1 MTSSPGGYDHF
12 FSDSALVEAAL
23 LHESYAELLDLI
35 FNLLLDDPTSD
46 NPFVQ
51 DLSGVQPDSVYAFTL
66 SGLTVIYQFVNPLV
80 IRIIHVSSLLSDI
93 D

>member
-35 FNLLLDDPTSD
+35 FNLL
-46 NPFVQ
+46 
-51 DLSGVQPDSVYAFTL
+51 A
-66 SGLTVIYQFVNPLV
+66 
-80 IRIIHVSSLLSDI
+80 R
-93 D
+93 